1 MYSAPTTSL
10 SRPGLLSK
18 DNLGSCQNCRKY
30 MSRVKSWNSIV
41 IIYFIALNLLV
52 RKIVIL
58 VFLMFY
64 FVSLQPQWV
73 SQSEVDC
80 LYFTKYFKQKH
91 QKEKHI
97 KVPFYYRTC
106 TAVRLYC
113 KTEIEM
119 RNEGM
124 QWKKNNKLKQTNML
138 VSAGCELVVIDD
150 KCPIIR
156 DLESPISSAVIL
168 QICILNWP
176 CSDAAQCTVSGVF
189 TETGLI

>member
-1 MYSAPTTSL
+1 MLFWYFWCFTLFLYSQPVWSWLSL
-10 SRPGLLSK
+10 LYNISSR
-18 DNLGSCQNCRKY
+18 
-30 MSRVKSWNSIV
+30 
-41 IIYFIALNLLV
+41 
-52 RKIVIL
+52 
-58 VFLMFY
+58 
-64 FVSLQPQWV
+64 
-73 SQSEVDC
+73 
-80 LYFTKYFKQKH
+80 KH

-176 CSDAAQCTVSGVF
+176 CSGAEEWVHCIRSLHWDSV
-189 TETGLI
+189 

>member
-1 MYSAPTTSL
+1 MCDY
-10 SRPGLLSK
+10 LLYCSK
-18 DNLGSCQNCRKY
+18 FTWEEN
-30 MSRVKSWNSIV
+30 
-41 IIYFIALNLLV
+41 
-52 RKIVIL
+52 
-58 VFLMFY
+58 
-64 FVSLQPQWV
+64 
-73 SQSEVDC
+73 
-80 LYFTKYFKQKH
+80 LYFGIFDVLLCFSTASASLKLIVFTLQNISSRNIKKKNTSKYHF
-91 QKEKHI
+91 I
-97 KVPFYYRTC
+97 RTC

-113 KTEIEM
+113 KTDIEM

-176 CSDAAQCTVSGVF
+176 CSVAVQCTVSGVF
-189 TETGLI
+189 HWDWSNIKC